1 MRAIIAAAGTG
12 GHINP
17 AIAIANKIREE
28 EKDSEIIFIGT
39 KRGLETDLVPRAG
52 YELKTIDSYG
62 LTRHINLENLK
73 RLNKTIHSIK
83 QAQKIIREFKPDIV
97 IGTGGYICVSVMRA
111 AQKEKVKYIMHESNV
126 LPGVA
131 TKLFAKKASKV
142 LLGFEEAKERLPK
155 EAKTVVTGTPTKV
168 KKIDY
173 TKEQIIEKK
182 KELGLDIDK
191 KLILIFGGSQGAKSI
206 NEAVKNLII
215 NNEEQKHANTI
226 TTMNEK
232 KQMNE
237 ISFNKDKNYEIM
249 WAVGKKQYDSI
260 KEELKCNQIDIDNIK
275 DVKAYPYIYN
285 MEEIINIV
293 DLVVCRSGAMTIT
306 EISIVGKPAI
316 FIPFPFATENHQEYN
331 ARVLEKVGA
340 AKIILDKDLNSEIL
354 ENEIE
359 NIVNDKNKMNEMS
372 FKASSLTIKNVE
384 DKIYNEIKKVK
395 QK

>member
-142 LLGFEEAKERLPK
+142 LLGFEEAKEKLPK

-173 TKEQIIEKK
+173 TKEQIAEKK
-182 KELGLDIDK
+182 RELGLDINK

-215 NNEEQKHANTI
+215 NNEEQKHTNTI

-275 DVKAYPYIYN
+275 EVKAYPYIYN
-285 MEEIINIV
+285 MEEVMNIS
-293 DLVVCRSGAMTIT
+293 DLIVSRSGAMTIT
-306 EISIVGKPAI
+306 EIEKIGKGAI
-316 FIPFPFATENHQEYN
+316 FIPYPYAAENHQEYN
-331 ARVLEKVGA
+331 ARALEKKGA
-340 AKIILDKDLNSEIL
+340 AEVILDKDLNADIL
-354 ENEIE
+354 EKSIEDLCNDEKKLEEMGEIS
-359 NIVNDKNKMNEMS
+359 N
-372 FKASSLTIKNVE
+372 SLSIKNVE
-384 DKIYNEIKKVK
+384 DKIYAEIKHALK
-395 QK
+395 